1 MWSISSNIY
10 RTPEQVT
17 YILLHKDMSN
27 VFLPCCSGQWPLLPS
42 SHHQPSLCPAPR
54 PNAEASL
61 LLSTQSCS
69 TPWPRAVPHYRAVRK
84 LLGAP
89 VTLKDWWR
97 KMGWRRGEEQ
107 VVKKRMS
114 CLMGC
119 QECNSI
125 IMKSD
130 SGELDGW
137 AAEWLPRGAVD
148 PLNMPEHPR
157 PPGRQKQVIGSVSQ
171 KYWRLFVQQRKPTVL
186 SGRSHFGIYLVAIGK
201 FSLLGLNQR
210 TTLGSMR
217 CFSFKEKFPR
227 CIQWPSF
234 KNRT

>member
-1 MWSISSNIY
+1 MTRLHYWNETDRFIISMY
-10 RTPEQVT
+10 KTPEQVPDT
-17 YILLHKDMSN
+17 HNIHTNTHLSYSHMFPRPSFPGKGLVSDLLQPGCT
-27 VFLPCCSGQWPLLPS
+27 VTPS
-42 SHHQPSLCPAPR
+42 APSHHHHLPSLCPTPH

-69 TPWPRAVPHYRAVRK
+69 TPWPCAVPHYRAVRK

-130 SGELDGW
+130 SGELAGWMDG
-137 AAEWLPRGAVD
+137 
-148 PLNMPEHPR
+148 
-157 PPGRQKQVIGSVSQ
+157 
-171 KYWRLFVQQRKPTVL
+171 
-186 SGRSHFGIYLVAIGK
+186 
-201 FSLLGLNQR
+201 
-210 TTLGSMR
+210 
-217 CFSFKEKFPR
+217 
-227 CIQWPSF
+227 
-234 KNRT
+234 